1 MKCDICGWREA
12 KVVVYLIGGE
22 GEVKNKL
29 FLCPVCSQQVSISRV
44 VSSGSQENSPLARVF
59 PLEEKE
65 GERCSFCQWGWED
78 FLNRGVVGCPHC
90 YNFYYQEIE
99 SWLSENQMGLRH
111 RGKIP
116 INWRR
121 QKKIQN
127 AIFRLGRD
135 LENAIEQENYEKA
148 GHLKKVM
155 EKLRSQL
162 K

>member
-1 MKCDICGWREA
+1 M
-12 KVVVYLIGGE
+12 
-22 GEVKNKL
+22 
-29 FLCPVCSQQVSISRV
+29 
-44 VSSGSQENSPLARVF
+44 
-59 PLEEKE
+59 
-65 GERCSFCQWGWED
+65 
-78 FLNRGVVGCPHC
+78 H
-90 YNFYYQEIE
+90 
-99 SWLSENQMGLRH
+99 H

-116 INWRR
+116 INWQR